1 MYQRSKEVRSV
12 TLRVVFVGVFAQTE
26 GGGGC
31 NHLIIRV
38 LHNTIT
44 IKTVLLRR
52 TQVNGKQGLG
62 H

>member
-12 TLRVVFVGVFAQTE
+12 TLRVVLSGVFAQAW
-26 GGGGC
+26 GGY

-44 IKTVLLRR
+44 IKIVLLRR

>member
-12 TLRVVFVGVFAQTE
+12 TLRVVLAGVFAQT
-26 GGGGC
+26 GGGC

>member
-12 TLRVVFVGVFAQTE
+12 TLRVVLSGVFAQT
-26 GGGGC
+26 GGY

-44 IKTVLLRR
+44 IKIVLLRR

>member
-12 TLRVVFVGVFAQTE
+12 TLRVVLSGVFAQTR
-26 GGGGC
+26 GGGH

-44 IKTVLLRR
+44 IKIVLLRR

>member
-12 TLRVVFVGVFAQTE
+12 TLRVVRAGIFAQT
-26 GGGGC
+26 GGY

>member
-12 TLRVVFVGVFAQTE
+12 TLRVVLVGVFAQM
-26 GGGGC
+26 GGGY

-38 LHNTIT
+38 LHNTIA

>member
-12 TLRVVFVGVFAQTE
+12 TLRVVLSGVFAQT
-26 GGGGC
+26 GGGH
-31 NHLIIRV
+31 NRLIIRV

-44 IKTVLLRR
+44 IKIVLLRR

>member
-12 TLRVVFVGVFAQTE
+12 TLRVVLVGVFAQT
-26 GGGGC
+26 GGGY

-38 LHNTIT
+38 LHNTVT
-44 IKTVLLRR
+44 IKIVLLRR

>member
-12 TLRVVFVGVFAQTE
+12 TLRVVLSGVFAQA
-26 GGGGC
+26 GGGGY

-44 IKTVLLRR
+44 IKIVLLRR